1 MDTRIDPHLKIVAPR
16 LALGGVYGT
25 IEVTK
30 HDQAL
35 WSEIDH
41 QLAEIGS
48 SFTLE
53 GLSNIPQVKALR
65 DVYRALGKDPSRYR
79 GSQES
84 LLRRVLQRKG
94 LFTINTVVDINNLIS
109 LESGH
114 SVGCYDCSQVHPPVV
129 FRIGQK
135 GESYKGIGKE
145 LINLDGLPV
154 FADGNGPFGSP
165 TSDSERAMIT
175 LSTRKLLMVVITFS
189 GSEHLQF
196 HIGRMATLL
205 MRYAKATESTLRRFM
220 VEL

>member
-1 MDTRIDPHLKIVAPR
+1 VWLSLILLLKGADAGTRTLIPAHKVLNMDIRIYPHVKIAAPR

-30 HDQAL
+30 YDQAL

-53 GLSNIPQVKALR
+53 GLSNIPQIKAHR
-65 DVYRALGKDPSRYR
+65 DVYRALGKDPSRR

-84 LLRRVLQRKG
+84 LLRRVLQGKG

-114 SVGCYDCSQVHPPVV
+114 SVGCYDYSHIHFAVI

-135 GESYKGIGKE
+135 GESYKGIGKQS
-145 LINLDGLPV
+145 INLDGLP
-154 FADGNGPFGSP
+154 G
-165 TSDSERAMIT
+165 
-175 LSTRKLLMVVITFS
+175 
-189 GSEHLQF
+189 
-196 HIGRMATLL
+196 
-205 MRYAKATESTLRRFM
+205 LRRRQRA
-220 VEL
+220 VREPYQRL

>member
-1 MDTRIDPHLKIVAPR
+1 MDIRIDQHLKTAAPR

-30 HDQAL
+30 HDPAL

-41 QLAEIGS
+41 QLAQIAS

-53 GLSNIPQVKALR
+53 TLSNIPQIKALR

-94 LFTINTVVDINNLIS
+94 LFRINTVVDINNLIS

-114 SVGCYDCSQVHPPVV
+114 AVGVRWNGREREDT
-129 FRIGQK
+129 R
-135 GESYKGIGKE
+135 
-145 LINLDGLPV
+145 
-154 FADGNGPFGSP
+154 GNRA
-165 TSDSERAMIT
+165 TS
-175 LSTRKLLMVVITFS
+175 
-189 GSEHLQF
+189 
-196 HIGRMATLL
+196 
-205 MRYAKATESTLRRFM
+205 KAQ
-220 VEL
+220 

>member
-1 MDTRIDPHLKIVAPR
+1 
-16 LALGGVYGT
+16 
-25 IEVTK
+25 VTK
-30 HDQAL
+30 HDPAL

-41 QLAEIGS
+41 QLAQIAS

-53 GLSNIPQVKALR
+53 TLSNIPQIKALR

-94 LFTINTVVDINNLIS
+94 LFRINTVVDINNLIS

-114 SVGCYDCSQVHPPVV
+114 AVGCYDCSHVDFPVT

-135 GESYKGIGKE
+135 DESYKAIGKE
-145 LINLDGLPV
+145 WINLEGLPV
-154 FADGNGPFGSP
+154 LADDNGPFGSP

-175 LSTRKLLMVVITFS
+175 LSTPTVLMVAITFS
-189 GSEHLQF
+189 GSEHLQLYTE
-196 HIGRMATLL
+196 RAATLL
-205 MRYAKATESTLRRFM
+205 MRYAKATDSTQRRFM
-220 VEL
+220 VG